1 MRRDCNSLAW
11 NAQLPQ
17 LYSDLVLDNF
27 VKSVKVCASQQNMVT
42 MSTQKP
48 KQPKIAPKT
57 SNKKKVQAS
66 VVSLSPKK
74 QPVRAAFSMNS
85 LNFPATRMMDM
96 QTENFEKATQSM
108 MKAYEEINHISREM
122 SQATMQSATALSEG
136 LKEMAQSANGL
147 MQEQYARSVTV
158 GKSMMSAQSVQDAM
172 KMQADFM
179 RDMMDSWMSSGSKMS
194 EMMARISKDVMDP
207 VAQQANSA
215 MSKVMSRMKSVA

>member
-1 MRRDCNSLAW
+1 
-11 NAQLPQ
+11 
-17 LYSDLVLDNF
+17 
-27 VKSVKVCASQQNMVT
+27 
-42 MSTQKP
+42 
-48 KQPKIAPKT
+48 
-57 SNKKKVQAS
+57 
-66 VVSLSPKK
+66 
-74 QPVRAAFSMNS
+74 
-85 LNFPATRMMDM
+85 M

-108 MKAYEEINHISREM
+108 MKAYEDINHISREL